1 MAEPPVLASYWLAAF
16 VKKFSLC
23 LRLIIFLAASGLILD
38 VKATI
43 LRIIISMLLLSLWK
57 STSASNLGVSFILLN
72 NFN

>member
-1 MAEPPVLASYWLAAF
+1 MRNPSVVASYWLAAF
-16 VKKFSLC
+16 VKNFSLC
-23 LRLIIFLAASGLILD
+23 LRLVIFLAAYGLILD

-43 LRIIISMLLLSLWK
+43 FIIIIGMLLLSLWK

>member
-23 LRLIIFLAASGLILD
+23 LRLILFLAAYGLVLD

-43 LRIIISMLLLSLWK
+43 FRIIIGMLLLSLWK
-57 STSASNLGVSFILLN
+57 STSASNLGVPLILRN
-72 NFN
+72 NIN